1 VSLSLE
7 ILMPDKTLLRAEP
20 VEVRAVDATGSFAL
34 LPLHED
40 FCTALVPS
48 ILTYAEPDGSEHY
61 VALDGG
67 ALVLEDG
74 RVSVVTRDGVASDDI
89 DRASARV
96 ADMLRLRQVQEQE
109 AATTLRK
116 LVAELLQRLS
126 QLETRR

>member
-1 VSLSLE
+1 MSLSLE
-7 ILMPDKTLLRAEP
+7 ILTPDRTLLRAEP

-48 ILTYAEPDGSEHY
+48 ILTYAEQGSKEHY

-74 RVSVVTRDGVASDDI
+74 RVSVVTRDAVASDDI
-89 DRASARV
+89 DRVSACV
-96 ADMLRLRQVQEQE
+96 SDMLKLRQAQERE
-109 AATTLRK
+109 AATSLRK

-126 QLETRR
+126 HMETR